1 MKEDWI
7 FGIHGVRAALTAAPE
22 RVRRVV
28 IAAGRRARD
37 AQAVA
42 ALATAAGVRVE
53 TAPRAALERYAA
65 GVAFAGSHQGVA
77 AQRQAIAAATEQA
90 LEARWPLFETP
101 LLAVLDGVGDAGNL
115 GACLRTAAAAGVDA
129 VLLPKRGTAP
139 LSSATAKAASGAL
152 EHVFLVAVANLA
164 HRLTWLQRQGVW
176 LTGGV
181 AAASGEA
188 SPESRPYTGVDYRSP
203 TAIVVGGEQQ
213 GLRALTR
220 KRCDYLVHI
229 PVAAGMPSLNVS
241 VALGVLLFEARR
253 QRAAGEAGGSLQS
266 SG

>member
-7 FGIHGVRAALTAAPE
+7 FGIHGVQAALTAAPE

-42 ALATAAGVRVE
+42 VLATAAGVRVE
-53 TAPRAALERYAA
+53 SAPRAALERYAA
-65 GVAFAGSHQGVA
+65 GAAFAGSHQGVA

-90 LEARWPLFETP
+90 LEARWPLFEMP
-101 LLAVLDGVGDAGNL
+101 LIVVLDGVGDAGNL

-129 VLLPKRGTAP
+129 VLLPKRGAAP

-152 EHVFLVAVANLA
+152 EHIFLVAVANLA
-164 HRLTWLQRQGVW
+164 RRLAWLRRQGVW
-176 LTGGV
+176 LAGGV
-181 AAASGEA
+181 AGADL
-188 SPESRPYTGVDYRSP
+188 PESRLYTSVDYRGP
-203 TAIVVGGEQQ
+203 TALVVGGEQR

-220 KRCDYLVHI
+220 KRCDHLVRI

-241 VALGVLLFEARR
+241 VALGVLLFEAQR
-253 QRAAGEAGGSLQS
+253 QRAGADSEASGSLQS
-266 SG
+266 KG